1 MSRVTITKGWFNE
14 TLTKETAKELKL
26 KEVAI
31 SYIDCDLY
39 EPALDAL
46 NFITP
51 FIKTGTILVFDDWFR
66 NKGNVNEGVQGA
78 VLRWLRENENI
89 FLQHYYSCDTRT
101 ALFIVQM
108 DGEKI
113 DNKINS
119 I

>member
-1 MSRVTITKGWFNE
+1 MN
-14 TLTKETAKELKL
+14 KETSKKLSL

-31 SYIDCDLY
+31 SYIDCDLH

-51 FIKTGTILVFDDWFR
+51 FIKTGTVLIFDDWFR

-89 FLQHYYSCDTRT
+89 FLQHFYSSDTRT
-101 ALFIVQM
+101 TLFIVQM
-108 DGEKI
+108 DAEKT
-113 DNKINS
+113 DKNINS
-119 I
+119 V